1 MEVRDYVFKEIPVID
16 KNDTLYHAFKL
27 VEKTGIDKIIATENR
42 MIEPGKEVKSIAGI
56 VTSRDIVLK
65 IATERLRLTTPSKV
79 HLSSFMSINPYFVSA
94 DEDLTNVIKVM
105 VEKGYGI
112 VPVVSDD
119 NEVLGGILR
128 DELIKLAEGDDT
140 EVRVIMDTNPLIAR
154 TTDRILKIRQEMLS
168 NDISF
173 MPVLDERDELVGYIT
188 IYEVAYALLKF
199 QDIVPAKHRKERIM
213 HLIVEDVMRFR
224 PPRLRI
230 VDTVSVA
237 VKEIL
242 KKNSRGAVVVDE
254 IGRVAGVIT
263 SHIILKHL
271 YEKKVAKQ

>member
-1 MEVRDYVFKEIPVID
+1 MKARDYVFREVPVID

-42 MIEPGKEVKSIAGI
+42 VIEPGKEVKSIAGI

-79 HLSSFMSINPYFVSA
+79 HLSSFMSINPYFVSV
-94 DEDLTNVIKVM
+94 DEDITNVIKVM

-112 VPVVSDD
+112 VPVVSND

-154 TTDRILKIRQEMLS
+154 TTDRILKIRQDMLN

-263 SHIILKHL
+263 SHIILKYL
-271 YEKKVAKQ
+271 YEREISRQ

>member
-1 MEVRDYVFKEIPVID
+1 MKARDYVFKEIPVID

-79 HLSSFMSINPYFVSA
+79 HLSSFMSINPYFVSV
-94 DEDLTNVIKVM
+94 DEDITNVIKVM

-112 VPVVSDD
+112 VPVVSDN

-154 TTDRILKIRQEMLS
+154 TTDRILKIRQDMLS

-254 IGRVAGVIT
+254 IGRVAGVVT

-271 YEKKVAKQ
+271 YERKIPRQ